1 VSPEP
6 AAVLAAAGALAGL
19 AIGEAVA
26 DAIARDGRAAVRA
39 RLLLGEVGGTGE
51 AAPWRFGARTAA
63 ALDAPVAELLA
74 EPPPG
79 PAGLHGGGDPAGAL
93 LAALDHDPVGAAR
106 RIGAAVGITGLPSRW
121 TTYLRGT
128 HGGRPVGTEHLLAHA
143 AEGLGT
149 SWPGFD
155 PGPDPLGP
163 VRLPEGIW
171 VANYRGALAAPAE
184 LAVVSLCPV
193 GSTMDH
199 HEARRAPLLTDL
211 GPDWNPRA
219 GDVVLDALDAID
231 AFRAE
236 GREVL
241 VHCAYGHSRTGLVLR
256 AWLARTLGLTPS
268 RATALAQ
275 DRWRWVHTR
284 NGFFTAVLDDLYRSG
299 RLDRSVVARR
309 PSSGQP

>member
-1 VSPEP
+1 M
-6 AAVLAAAGALAGL
+6 LAAAGALTGL

-26 DAIARDGRAAVRA
+26 TAIERDGAAAVRA
-39 RLLLGEVGGTGE
+39 RLARGEAGGTGE
-51 AAPWRFGARTAA
+51 AAPWAFGPQTAA
-63 ALDAPVAELLA
+63 ALDGPVADLLA
-74 EPPPG
+74 GFPATAAGAPGTRFEPV
-79 PAGLHGGGDPAGAL
+79 AAL
-93 LAALDHDPVGAAR
+93 LAVLDDDPVGGAQ

-128 HGGRPVGTEHLLAHA
+128 HDGRSVGAEDLLAHA
-143 AEGLGT
+143 AKGLGT

-155 PGPDPLGP
+155 PGPEPLGP

-171 VANYRGALAAPAE
+171 VANYQGALTAPAD

-199 HEARRAPLLTDL
+199 HEARRSPLLTDL

-219 GDVVLDALDAID
+219 GEVVLDALDAID

-256 AWLARTLGLTPS
+256 AWLARTLGLTPG

-275 DRWRWVHTR
+275 QRWRWVHTR
-284 NGFFTAVLDDLYRSG
+284 NGFFTAVLDELHRSG
-299 RLDRSVVARR
+299 RLDPLDRCPPSAQR
-309 PSSGQP
+309 PTWGP